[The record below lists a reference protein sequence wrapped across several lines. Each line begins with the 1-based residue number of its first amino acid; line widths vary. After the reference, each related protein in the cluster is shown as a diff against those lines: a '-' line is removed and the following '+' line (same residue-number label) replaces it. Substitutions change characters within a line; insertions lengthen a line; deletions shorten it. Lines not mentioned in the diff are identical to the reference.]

1 MNDELLRLADVWD
14 ALAFRRAEEAAI
26 SKMAA
31 QESAEAIVAM
41 FAVATTLRSRAHDK
55 TVKALA
61 PNVGGLDGKCSP
73 QCSGVIAIPTRCVI
87 QITKL
92 EETDAF
98 QPRRST

>member
-1 MNDELLRLADVWD
+1 MRDPPLVLIEWEDSSQPVSQWQHRDDIEV
-14 ALAFRRAEEAAI
+14 AAVRI
-26 SKMAA
+26 ASVGWL
-31 QESAEAIVAM
+31 I
-41 FAVATTLRSRAHDK
+41 RNDK

-92 EETDAF
+92 VETNAL
-98 QPRRST
+98 QSRRPA